1 MTNPDGTEN
10 TEPAGAPP
18 PDAPPPTPANARQLR
33 QIGLGLMLLSLL
45 LAGLLIALW
54 PADDPK
60 GGVCAIC
67 ITTPLPQSAQ
77 LLLIVMIAGAL
88 GSFIHTAT
96 SFSDFVGN
104 RKLTTSWIWWYLL
117 KPFIGMALALV
128 LYLVVRGGL
137 LAPGAE
143 AGKQIN
149 IYGVVA
155 LAALAGMFSKQATD
169 KLSEVFGTLF
179 QTKTGAGD
187 EKRKDSLEN
196 GKPAETKPG
205 DTKPAVTPS
214 VSDDHV
220 DGCDVPITAATP
232 DEALPPARGGVAQS

>member
-1 MTNPDGTEN
+1 
-10 TEPAGAPP
+10 
-18 PDAPPPTPANARQLR
+18 
-33 QIGLGLMLLSLL
+33 
-45 LAGLLIALW
+45 
-54 PADDPK
+54 
-60 GGVCAIC
+60 
-67 ITTPLPQSAQ
+67 
-77 LLLIVMIAGAL
+77 
-88 GSFIHTAT
+88 
-96 SFSDFVGN
+96 
-104 RKLTTSWIWWYLL
+104 
-117 KPFIGMALALV
+117 
-128 LYLVVRGGL
+128 
-137 LAPGAE
+137 
-143 AGKQIN
+143 
-149 IYGVVA
+149 
-155 LAALAGMFSKQATD
+155 MFSKQATD